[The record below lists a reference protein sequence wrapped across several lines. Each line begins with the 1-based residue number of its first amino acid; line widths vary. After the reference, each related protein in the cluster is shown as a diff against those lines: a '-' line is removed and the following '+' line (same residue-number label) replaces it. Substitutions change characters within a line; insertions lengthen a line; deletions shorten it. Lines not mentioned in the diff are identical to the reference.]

1 MSHPQRGSTSGCG
14 RHSLAMPNNTGQLL
28 HTTGYLSAVILK
40 LKTSILRKKKMVE
53 SYIKRSGEV
62 TIKSNTEHRDNV
74 VKEIRLYFH
83 ICRIIDFKIITTF
96 TKFKFIFRQN
106 FINGFINFHFIKQ
119 RLRSIRKKVCKKR
132 KAPCRHFV
140 VSLEHFSLITND
152 IVHQ

>member
-1 MSHPQRGSTSGCG
+1 
-14 RHSLAMPNNTGQLL
+14 MPNNTSQLL

-74 VKEIRLYFH
+74 VKEIRSYFH

-106 FINGFINFHFIKQ
+106 FINGFINFHFIK
-119 RLRSIRKKVCKKR
+119 
-132 KAPCRHFV
+132 
-140 VSLEHFSLITND
+140 
-152 IVHQ
+152 